1 MPLLSLKW
9 ICFIPDRLSDYFIE
23 NKLRISGENI
33 DILVQGGQYSV
44 DNLLVSRRFHITGNH
59 KNLLSICTLCTV
71 QTYFFF
77 GIDTYNYSYICS
89 LIRKHIHH
97 LTCEKWCNVIIT

>member
-71 QTYFFF
+71 QTYFFLVL
-77 GIDTYNYSYICS
+77 IHIIIVTY
-89 LIRKHIHH
+89 
-97 LTCEKWCNVIIT
+97 VV